1 MTGTTID
8 VEPIGTSGLLHVHGD
23 VTAASDSAFGDAYTE
38 ATAAGARSLVLDFSD
53 MAYMNSGGI
62 GVLVTMLVR
71 CQRGGQRLL
80 ATGLDA
86 HYRQILTLTRLDEAI
101 AVHDTEADALESI
114 A

>member
-8 VEPIGTSGLLHVHGD
+8 VEINGSSALLRVRGD

-38 ATAAGARSLVLDFSD
+38 ATAADARSLLLDFSE
-53 MAYMNSGGI
+53 MEYMNSGGI

-101 AVHDTEADALESI
+101 AVHETEAAALESI

>member
-8 VEPIGTSGLLHVHGD
+8 VELNGNSGLLRVHGD

-38 ATAAGARSLVLDFSD
+38 ASAAGARSLLLDFSD

-86 HYRQILTLTRLDEAI
+86 HYRQILSLTRLDEAI
-101 AVHDTEADALESI
+101 AVHDSEATALESI

>member
-8 VEPIGTSGLLHVHGD
+8 VEQNGASALLRVHGD
-23 VTAASDSAFGDAYTE
+23 VTAASDSVFGDAYTE
-38 ATAAGARSLVLDFSD
+38 ASAAGARSLLLDFSA
-53 MAYMNSGGI
+53 MEYMNSGGI

-80 ATGLDA
+80 ATGLDD

-101 AVHDTEADALESI
+101 AVHDTEAAALESV

>member
-8 VEPIGTSGLLHVHGD
+8 VEINGTSGLLHVHGD
-23 VTAASDSAFGDAYTE
+23 VTAASDSVFGDAYTE
-38 ATAAGARSLVLDFSD
+38 ATAAGAHSLVLDFSD

-101 AVHDTEADALESI
+101 AVHDSEAAALASI